1 MKNLTRDKNTAWL
14 FAKRLELLL
23 VATLWLVSISPHSVN
38 AQDRFDLLQWAPQN
52 LHAAIWTDDL
62 SVTAIPLATSIA
74 ELLDRAERELRDR
87 RSAIDNSADPAREER
102 QLQTFESVARDL
114 RIVDQGLEA
123 PYFDGPAIV
132 YRSADDADLLIARTS
147 ATKTEIDDFFAA
159 IERLA
164 EGQYVDAK
172 PTDNPEEA
180 SESEASESM
189 NGREPKVFRQL
200 VDEWLV
206 VASTQESLDEVVQRI
221 EAQQPIKSLLE
232 GREFR
237 LIRDNLPRGESGSI
251 RFHFDAETTR
261 EVMIGLFHRV
271 DANQHFLPTEFKEM
285 FWEATA
291 LSEIGGFGGQ
301 WTPSIDEEDG
311 SSISFATLEAFAI
324 QGAPFRGLAAALSAA
339 NSDFNL
345 VEAAPDAPPLAFW
358 IQLQLD
364 GVAFDREARK
374 LARQVALPFAVASGK
389 SVDEVLEEFWAD
401 EGLTWS
407 PKLSAAFESIALG
420 QGHELDP
427 NEIQPSPQHSLIPD
441 REYRHFGLRFNPD
454 HDFNADL
461 DRLCQGKLLQGLSDE
476 LADTLREKSYVERI
490 VNGDQV
496 RWTCTQEYLD
506 IYRDLYATPLIDAG
520 FSGEN
525 LKRHVDS
532 FVRAY
537 EQQNERAPSQTEI
550 DDFITQRRQSLVVDY
565 AGIPRRSLSQ
575 FDYRPALGWFGI
587 NAERRRMDKPA
598 DIEQGLVQRVALEQQ
613 IEELVERTS
622 MQSKPAFVIAAWSL
636 EPLSLKQL
644 RDSGDAQESAIR
656 DLETAAMLPRLIMT
670 QDRENPLHHAFNNS
684 VIIGGLKPRGWE
696 LRAEF
701 GRRETEE

>member
-1 MKNLTRDKNTAWL
+1 MEDSEYSARQEQELQTYERVTRD
-14 FAKRLELLL
+14 
-23 VATLWLVSISPHSVN
+23 
-38 AQDRFDLLQWAPQN
+38 
-52 LHAAIWTDDL
+52 
-62 SVTAIPLATSIA
+62 
-74 ELLDRAERELRDR
+74 
-87 RSAIDNSADPAREER
+87 
-102 QLQTFESVARDL
+102 LQTVL
-114 RIVDQGLEA
+114 QGLEA
-123 PYFDGPAIV
+123 PYFDGPAIA

-147 ATKTEIDDFFAA
+147 ATETEIDGFLEAL
-159 IERLA
+159 ERLA
-164 EGQYVDAK
+164 EGQYDAAE
-172 PTDNPEEA
+172 PAENSNAASDAET
-180 SESEASESM
+180 SESS

-251 RFHFDAETTR
+251 RFHFDSETTR
-261 EVMIGLFHRV
+261 EVMIGLFQRV
-271 DANQHFLPTEFKEM
+271 DANQNFFPTEFKEM

-364 GVAFDREARK
+364 GVVFDREARK

-389 SVDEVLEEFWAD
+389 SVDEVVEEFWAD
-401 EGLTWS
+401 GGLTWS
-407 PKLSAAFESIALG
+407 PELSAAFESIALG
-420 QGHELDP
+420 RGHELDP
-427 NEIQPSPQHSLIPD
+427 NEIGPSHQQPEIPE
-441 REYRHFGLRFNPD
+441 REYTRFGMRFNPD
-454 HDFNADL
+454 HEVNADL
-461 DRLCQGKLLQGLSDE
+461 DRMCQGILFQGVPDV
-476 LADTLREKSYVERI
+476 LADTLREKSYVQRI

-496 RWTCTQEYLD
+496 RWTCTQEYSD
-506 IYRDLYATPLIDAG
+506 VYRDLYAIPMIEERLR
-520 FSGEN
+520 GEDF
-525 LKRHVDS
+525 KGEIGRFRVS
-532 FVRAY
+532 F
-537 EQQNERAPSQTEI
+537 EQQNGQAPSQIEI
-550 DDFITQRRQSLVVDY
+550 DAFITQRRQSLVADY
-565 AGIPRRSLSQ
+565 ADIPKR
-575 FDYRPALGWFGI
+575 ALADLAFGPDQGWFGI
-587 NAERRRMDKPA
+587 NVQGEAKEPTV
-598 DIEQGLVQRVALEQQ
+598 IEQGFVQRVALEQQ